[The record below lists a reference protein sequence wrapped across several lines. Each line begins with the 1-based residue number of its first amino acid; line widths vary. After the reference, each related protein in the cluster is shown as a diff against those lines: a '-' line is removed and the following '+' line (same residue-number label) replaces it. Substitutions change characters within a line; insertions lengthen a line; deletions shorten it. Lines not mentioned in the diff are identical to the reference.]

1 MRTAALAAVLMFGAS
16 VGFAGAPPA
25 KPGASPAASPEKKA
39 PAPEPGKNECAGVS
53 AKDGAVIATATG
65 DYQSCL
71 REIKAA
77 VAQTCDGTAKQIEFI
92 FHRGGQKAIK
102 QTAVCP

>member
-1 MRTAALAAVLMFGAS
+1 MRTAALACVLALGAS
-16 VGFAGAPPA
+16 TGFAGAPPA
-25 KPGASPAASPEKKA
+25 KPAPSPEKKA
-39 PAPEPGKNECAGVS
+39 PAPEPGKDECAGVS

-77 VAQTCDGTAKQIEFI
+77 VVKTCDGTAKSISFV
-92 FHRGGQKAIK
+92 FHRGGQKPIT